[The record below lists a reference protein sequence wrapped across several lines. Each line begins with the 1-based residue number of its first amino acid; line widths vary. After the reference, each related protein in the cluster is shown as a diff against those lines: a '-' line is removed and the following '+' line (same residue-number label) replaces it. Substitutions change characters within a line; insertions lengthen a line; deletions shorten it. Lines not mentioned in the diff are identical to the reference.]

1 MNYYEQIYGKHEA
14 QTSQTFKK
22 LEGQLSERF
31 KGRYNE
37 RL

>member
-14 QTSQTFKK
+14 QATQTFKK
-22 LEGQLSERF
+22 LAWQLSERF